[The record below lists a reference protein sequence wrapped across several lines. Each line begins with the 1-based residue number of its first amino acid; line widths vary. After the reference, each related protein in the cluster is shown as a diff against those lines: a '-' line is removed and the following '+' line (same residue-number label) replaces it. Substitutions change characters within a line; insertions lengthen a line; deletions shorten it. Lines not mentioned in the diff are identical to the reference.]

1 MTEEHLTDEEF
12 LKDLYG
18 NLHDL
23 IECCMESKEKIQDM
37 NNWEVVHD
45 LEFQLELAFESLRRY
60 LDKMEIEEWVKNTLE
75 WLNRIIP

>member
-1 MTEEHLTDEEF
+1 MIEEPEFSTDEEY
-12 LKDLYG
+12 LKDLCG

-37 NNWEVVHD
+37 DNWEVVHD

-60 LDKMEIEEWVKNTLE
+60 LTKIGIEE
-75 WLNRIIP
+75 

>member
-1 MTEEHLTDEEF
+1 MTEEHLTDEEY

-60 LDKMEIEEWVKNTLE
+60 LAKMEIEEE
-75 WLNRIIP
+75 FEE

>member
-1 MTEEHLTDEEF
+1 MTEESEFSTDEEY

-23 IECCMESKEKIQDM
+23 IEYCMESKEKIQDM
-37 NNWEVVHD
+37 DNWEVVHD

-60 LDKMEIEEWVKNTLE
+60 LDKMELEE
-75 WLNRIIP
+75 